1 MNQTRKRTQADKCE
15 ALWTRSTK
23 SPAGP
28 YKGVIKTPSLHQRQV
43 HETTPSSC
51 ARKKERGREREE
63 SRRDREKR
71 EKPKGGRV
79 REAERRARERERKRR
94 DEEMRRGNNETAEE
108 RRIGKRERRK
118 EAERRR
124 KKNKS
129 EQVQDHVIYSD
140 TTKRIA
146 NSIRPIAVKK
156 TKNKKK
162 SPTHWG
168 FRKGPSKH
176 INTKKTLKN
185 TKKNHKKVY
194 TSNSKQTTFL

>member
-1 MNQTRKRTQADKCE
+1 M
-15 ALWTRSTK
+15 
-23 SPAGP
+23 
-28 YKGVIKTPSLHQRQV
+28 
-43 HETTPSSC
+43 
-51 ARKKERGREREE
+51 
-63 SRRDREKR
+63 
-71 EKPKGGRV
+71 

-162 SPTHWG
+162 SPTH
-168 FRKGPSKH
+168 
-176 INTKKTLKN
+176 
-185 TKKNHKKVY
+185 
-194 TSNSKQTTFL
+194 